1 MTCSTSLC
9 LYDTL
14 ICAHARARVCVC
26 VCVYVCMYVC
36 MYKSD
41 SKEGMS
47 VETTRMNLIFFYWIF
62 DRYSTSMSICLLT
75 FYYNGNIT
83 RLPLVT
89 CKTGL
94 LSKGFAT
101 NTAVRLLSCMCVPVL
116 EHSRHLCE
124 CSITDGTSIALLS
137 TMDTCVTC
145 KCMFVHKCLSTYI
158 THVTTDSWVHHL
170 TSITDN

>member
-1 MTCSTSLC
+1 
-9 LYDTL
+9 
-14 ICAHARARVCVC
+14 
-26 VCVYVCMYVC
+26 
-36 MYKSD
+36 
-41 SKEGMS
+41 
-47 VETTRMNLIFFYWIF
+47 
-62 DRYSTSMSICLLT
+62 MSICLLT
-75 FYYNGNIT
+75 FYCNGNIT

-89 CKTGL
+89 RKTGL

-158 THVTTDSWVHHL
+158 THVTTDS
-170 TSITDN
+170 